1 MSISVTAARTAALFT
16 SPLQPSAAPDERT
29 IAEAIR
35 DAVRAFGTRGCTA
48 RMAQEFGDHPET
60 AAGRMRWVRSLLPDP
75 REGTS

>member
-1 MSISVTAARTAALFT
+1 MSISVPAARTAALFT

-35 DAVRAFGTRGCTA
+35 DAVRAFGTRGCA
-48 RMAQEFGDHPET
+48 AHVAQEYGDHPDE

-75 REGTS
+75 RGGTP